1 VTNPAKSRPPSLPDD
16 DSSVRERSSSQ
27 PSLPPASGSAQP
39 SGSASATR
47 DRLEAKLRTA
57 RAVLATLSA
66 ADDHARLLHIA
77 IVRRDESLLEG
88 VLSALGVSGSTP
100 PPPRSR

>member
-1 VTNPAKSRPPSLPDD
+1 MTTPAKSRPPSLPDD
-16 DSSVRERSSSQ
+16 DSSVRERSPSH
-27 PSLPPASGSAQP
+27 PSLPPASGSTSA

-57 RAVLATLSA
+57 RTVLATLSA

-77 IVRRDESLLEG
+77 IVRRDESLLDG
-88 VLSALGVSGSTP
+88 VLSALGVTGSTP
-100 PPPRSR
+100 PPRSR